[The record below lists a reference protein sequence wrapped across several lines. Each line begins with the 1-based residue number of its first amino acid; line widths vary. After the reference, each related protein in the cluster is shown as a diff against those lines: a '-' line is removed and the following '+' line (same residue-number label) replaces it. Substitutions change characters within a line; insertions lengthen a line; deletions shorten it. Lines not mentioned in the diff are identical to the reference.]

1 MFNNKKVSVVF
12 PTYNEEENIKN
23 AIEDFFSTDVVDEI
37 VVVDNNSDDST
48 VKEVRKTKARLVTE
62 SNQGYG
68 WALRRGLHE
77 AKGYYIITAEPD
89 GTFVGRDV
97 LKLLAYSEDFDAV
110 FGTRTSREC
119 IWSGANMNLF
129 LRLGNEFV
137 AKFLEYMF
145 DGPSLTDVG
154 CTLKLIKR
162 DALKKIQSKF
172 SVGGP
177 HFSPEFM
184 ILCIKNKIKSVEIP
198 VNYKQRVGE
207 SKITGSFKRAAKLGI
222 VMIFLVLK
230 HRFLKR

>member
-12 PTYNEEENIKN
+12 PTYNEEENIRN
-23 AIEDFFSTDVVDEI
+23 AIEDFFSTDIVDEI
-37 VVVDNNSDDST
+37 IVVDNNSNDNT

-68 WALRRGLHE
+68 WALRRGLNE

-97 LKLLAYSEDFDAV
+97 SKLLAYSEDFDAV

-198 VNYKQRVGE
+198 VNYRQRIGE
-207 SKITGSFKRAAKLGI
+207 SKITGSLMRAIKLGL

-230 HRFLKR
+230 HRFVKR

>member
-12 PTYNEEENIKN
+12 PTYNEEQNIKN
-23 AIEDFFSTDVVDEI
+23 AIEDFFSTSVVDEI
-37 VVVDNNSDDST
+37 VVVDNNSNDGT
-48 VKEVRKTKARLVTE
+48 ANEVRKTKARLVTE

-68 WALRRGLHE
+68 WALRRGLRE
-77 AKGYYIITAEPD
+77 ARGYYIITAEPD
-89 GTFVGRDV
+89 GTFVGKDV
-97 LKLLAYSEDFDAV
+97 FKLLAYSGDFDVV

-198 VNYKQRVGE
+198 VNYRQRIGE
-207 SKITGSFKRAAKLGI
+207 SKITGSLKRAIKLGI
-222 VMIFLVLK
+222 VMIFLILK
-230 HRFLKR
+230 HRIVKR